1 MSVKTVGSI
10 SVGDIEFSLND
21 MLRDFLG
28 DEGREPNCS
37 RFLVTNYS
45 FSDSKSEQY
54 PASFGVKLESKN
66 NFSEFDLSPNQI
78 VKCLETLFSGY
89 AESDYLKFKTA
100 RVEYH
105 YPQYEESGSI
115 FMHCVICNES
125 IPRPGH
131 NDLVRT
137 VDSTLSW

>member
-1 MSVKTVGSI
+1 MSVKTIGLISI
-10 SVGDIEFSLND
+10 EDIERALND

-45 FSDSKSEQY
+45 FSDSKSKQY
-54 PASFGVKLESKN
+54 PASFGVKLESKDDFN
-66 NFSEFDLSPNQI
+66 EFDLSPNQI

-89 AESDYLKFKTA
+89 AESDHLKFKTA

-131 NDLVRT
+131 NALVRT
-137 VDSTLSW
+137 DASILSW